1 MLSVKEALST
11 SRKAIA
17 GVKVMFHSFLL
28 LAIAER
34 V

>member
-1 MLSVKEALST
+1 MVSVKVALST
-11 SRKAIA
+11 SQKTIA
-17 GVKVMFHSFLL
+17 GVKVMFHSSLP